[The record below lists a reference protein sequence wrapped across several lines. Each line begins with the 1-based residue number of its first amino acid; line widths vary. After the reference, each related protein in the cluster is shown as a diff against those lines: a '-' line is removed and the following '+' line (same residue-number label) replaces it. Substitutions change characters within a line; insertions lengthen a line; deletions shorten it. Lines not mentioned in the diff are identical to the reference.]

1 MNAKK
6 FKNFSVLK
14 NGNISNIQKEL
25 KKKGYGFYGNSA
37 VEVCLWTKNALR
49 GKGVCYKEKFYGIK
63 SHRCM
68 QFSPV
73 LECEERCIF
82 CWRPVEIFKK
92 GKIKAEN
99 PENMIENLI
108 KERKILLSGFGSSV
122 KDKKLLEESKIPTL
136 FSFSLIGEP
145 TLYPY
150 LPEAIEF
157 IKKKNKDSI
166 IFLVTNG
173 QEPKMIEK
181 LVKQN
186 ALPTQMTLSVVAG
199 NKKLFEKICKPFY
212 KDAWKR
218 FNKTISLFKK
228 LKCRKVLRFV
238 IIKGLN
244 DSEKQIKEF
253 SGLIEKA
260 KPDFV
265 HVKGYTHLG
274 NSRRFL
280 KAENQP
286 FHKEIKEISKRI
298 IKLAKEY
305 NIAGDSEISR
315 VVLLKNKK
323 SKYPL
328 KIN

>member
-1 MNAKK
+1 M
-6 FKNFSVLK
+6 
-14 NGNISNIQKEL
+14 NIQKEL

-37 VEVCLWTKNALR
+37 VEVCLWTKNSLR
-49 GKGVCYKEKFYGIK
+49 GKGVCYKQKFYGIK

-68 QFSPV
+68 QFSPI

-92 GKIKAEN
+92 NKIKAEN
-99 PENMIENLI
+99 PEQMIENLI

-122 KDKKLLEESKIPTL
+122 KNKKLLEESKIPEL
-136 FSFSLIGEP
+136 FSFSLIGES

-150 LPEAIEF
+150 LPEAINY
-157 IKKKNKDSI
+157 IKKKNSKNI

-181 LVKQN
+181 LIKRN

-199 NKKLFEKICKPFY
+199 NKELFKRICNPLY

-218 FNKTISLFKK
+218 FNRTILLFKK
-228 LKCRKVLRFV
+228 LNCRKVLRFV
-238 IIKGLN
+238 VIKGLN
-244 DSEKQIKEF
+244 DSEKDIKEF
-253 SGLIEKA
+253 SDLIQKA
-260 KPDFV
+260 NPDFA

-274 NSRRFL
+274 NSRNFL

-286 FHKEIKEISKRI
+286 FHKEIKNISRKI
-298 IKLAKEY
+298 IRLAKDY
-305 NIAGDSEISR
+305 YIAGDSEISK

-323 SKYPL
+323 SEYSLRISK
-328 KIN
+328 